1 MAPYQ
6 EETSL
11 FEVFQPLVQRWKLI
25 AVGVLAGVLAA
36 AVFTFLSKKQYETS
50 MLLQVGAI
58 LDKQIEESSTV
69 VEIINSDSFHQ
80 TVASRLKLDT
90 SLRQLRKM
98 IRAET
103 NTVRPSPI
111 VTVTVLSDSPD
122 GAIQLARV
130 VADVVNER
138 HRPLFDEKMSYY
150 NNWMDQLES
159 KLNTYEAEAKAMRQ
173 DLNNFRSHNR
183 ELSTMLLLE
192 ARLGDRE
199 AQAFSWRRELRE
211 LLAYRTKVH
220 SHNTAMVAPPVL
232 PSRPSKPNVMLNL
245 LVAFFVS
252 FFLMISIVLVT
263 DQYRKASLR
272 I

>member
-138 HRPLFDEKMSYY
+138 HRPPFDEKMSYY

-220 SHNTAMVAPPVL
+220 SHNTAIVAPPVL
-232 PSRPSKPNVMLNL
+232 PRRPAKPNVMLNL
-245 LVAFFVS
+245 LVASFVS